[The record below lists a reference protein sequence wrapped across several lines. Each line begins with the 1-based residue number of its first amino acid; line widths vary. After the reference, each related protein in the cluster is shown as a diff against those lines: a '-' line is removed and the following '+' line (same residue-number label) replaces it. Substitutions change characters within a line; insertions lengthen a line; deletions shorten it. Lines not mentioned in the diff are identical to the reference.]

1 MKGGNCMPFSPYFD
15 DETRFTMCDDC
26 GRRMRR
32 VKDIFGNWDGE
43 TYRCPYCNGG
53 EDYDDDDE

>member
-1 MKGGNCMPFSPYFD
+1 MPFSPYFD